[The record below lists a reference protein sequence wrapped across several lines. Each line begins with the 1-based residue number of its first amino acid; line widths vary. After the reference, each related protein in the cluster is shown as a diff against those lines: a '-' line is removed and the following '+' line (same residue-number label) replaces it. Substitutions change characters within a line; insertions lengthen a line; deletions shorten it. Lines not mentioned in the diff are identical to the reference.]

1 MERLQLELERY
12 GHGGDLLTATE
23 AYGRPE
29 EGWLDYSSNMNPF
42 GPPEVVGELMRERW
56 RDIARYPDPAV
67 RGLTSKLSHVYGI
80 SKESILVGNG
90 AAELIDL
97 VVRVLRPAETII
109 ASPSFTEYED
119 AVRKAGSTIVS
130 VPLERD
136 HAFELSV
143 PQEAGGR
150 TVFLGHPNNPTGRIV
165 PARVLDALRQS
176 GTRMILDEA
185 FLDFL
190 PDEEGISYIRH
201 AAESTRIQVI
211 RSMTKFYAIPGIRLG
226 FLVAH
231 PDVVRRLREAQ
242 TPWSV
247 NFLAQLIGEA
257 VMDERAYAERTRAW
271 LQEERPW
278 LAGELSR
285 LGLTVFPSDTNFL
298 LVSLPTKSGRD
309 APQLQSAMAS
319 KGILIRDASLF
330 EGLDASYFRLAI
342 RLRKDNERLLRMLK
356 ECLS

>member
-1 MERLQLELERY
+1 MELERY

-67 RGLTSKLSHVYGI
+67 RGLTNKLSHIYGI
-80 SKESILVGNG
+80 PPESIIVGNG

-97 VVRVLRPAETII
+97 VVRVLRPAETIV
-109 ASPSFTEYED
+109 ARPSFTEYED
-119 AVRKAGSTIVS
+119 AVRKAGSAVVS
-130 VPLERD
+130 ASLERER
-136 HAFELSV
+136 AFELAL
-143 PQEAGGR
+143 PLEAGER

-165 PARVLDALRQS
+165 PARVLNAMRQS
-176 GTRMILDEA
+176 GTRMMLDEA

-190 PDEEGISYIRH
+190 QDEEGISYIRH
-201 AAESTRIQVI
+201 AAESPSIQVV

-231 PDVVRRLREAQ
+231 PDVIRRLREAQ

-257 VMDERAYAERTRAW
+257 VLDERAYAERTRAW

-278 LAGELSR
+278 LTNELNR
-285 LGLTVFPSDTNFL
+285 LGLTVFPSDVNFL
-298 LVSLPTKSGRD
+298 LVSLPAESGWD
-309 APQLQSAMAS
+309 APRLQRAMAS

-330 EGLDASYFRLAI
+330 EGLNASYFRLAI
-342 RLRKDNERLLRMLK
+342 RLRPDNERLLRALQ
-356 ECLS
+356 EFLS

>member
-1 MERLQLELERY
+1 MELERY
-12 GHGGDLLTATE
+12 GHGGDLTTATE
-23 AYGRPE
+23 AFGSRE

-67 RGLTSKLSHVYGI
+67 RQLTRKLSQVYGI
-80 SKESILVGNG
+80 PPESILVGNG

-97 VVRVLRPAETII
+97 VVRVLRPAETIL
-109 ASPSFTEYED
+109 ARPSFTEYED
-119 AVRKAGSTIVS
+119 AVRKAGGRTVS
-130 VPLERD
+130 EPLLRER
-136 HAFELSV
+136 AFELSIS
-143 PQEAGGR
+143 QEVGER

-165 PARVLDALRQS
+165 PSRVLDALRLS
-176 GTRMILDEA
+176 GTRMVLDEA

-201 AAESTRIQVI
+201 AAESPRIQVI

-231 PDVVRRLREAQ
+231 PDVVRRLKEVQ
-242 TPWSV
+242 THWSV

-257 VMDERAYAERTRAW
+257 VLDEHSYAARTRAW

-278 LAGELSR
+278 LMRELSG

-298 LVSLPTKSGRD
+298 LVSLPEESGMN
-309 APQLQSAMAS
+309 AMQLQRSMARQ
-319 KGILIRDASLF
+319 GILIRDASLF
-330 EGLDASYFRLAI
+330 EGLDDSYFRLAI
-342 RLRKDNERLLRMLK
+342 RLRRDNLRLLRALK
-356 ECLS
+356 EILL